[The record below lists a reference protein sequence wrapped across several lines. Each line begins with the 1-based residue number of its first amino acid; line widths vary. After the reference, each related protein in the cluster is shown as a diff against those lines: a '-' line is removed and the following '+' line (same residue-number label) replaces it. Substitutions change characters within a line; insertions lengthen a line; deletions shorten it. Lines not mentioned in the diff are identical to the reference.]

1 MKKLILPDYSHCNVN
16 VSATIAEYLGAP
28 NKNAILPALMEEL
41 QKNYKNIVFIC
52 FDGMG
57 SYPLAENADE
67 SEFLRANTRDTLV
80 STFPSTTTNATTS
93 LLTNKLPVEHGWFG
107 WTLYFGNLGRNIDIF
122 KAKDSVTGEAVAD
135 FYLPSRADEY
145 YFYHTAGRY
154 AVNTVFPDYV
164 EVADE
169 SRNTTFSDLRGM
181 LDAIKAI
188 CEKDGRQFVYA
199 YYPDP
204 DSTMHIHG
212 IGSDEAKAVMSAIS
226 DGLEVLSETE
236 DTLFIVTADHGQC
249 PVEDYVDLCEDS
261 VLMDM
266 LEACPFMEP
275 RAPAFKVKEGR
286 KAEFS
291 QYFTETYGRFFS
303 LHESRSLLEAGY
315 FGDPAHSAGYEHLL
329 GDYIAIGNY
338 THVQAILNPG
348 KRRYFGHHTS
358 LTEEMEVPLIIFGDK
373 SGICR

>member
-1 MKKLILPDYSHCNVN
+1 MKKLILPDYSHCNIN
-16 VSATIAEYLGAP
+16 ISATIAEYLGAP

-57 SYPLAENADE
+57 TYPLAANADE

-107 WTLYFGNLGRNIDIF
+107 WTLYFENLGRNIDIF

-145 YFYHTAGRY
+145 YFYHANSDY
-154 AVNTVFPDYV
+154 NINTVFPEYV
-164 EVADE
+164 EVG
-169 SRNTTFSDLRGM
+169 NTDANTVFDSLDGM
-181 LDAIKAI
+181 FDAVKAI
-188 CEKDGRQFVYA
+188 CESDGRQFIYA

-204 DSTMHIHG
+204 DSTMHVHG
-212 IGSDEAKAVMSAIS
+212 VDSSEAKTVISAVS
-226 DGLEVLSETE
+226 DGLKKLSELT
-236 DTLFIVTADHGQC
+236 DTLFIITADHGQC
-249 PVEDYVDLCEDS
+249 PVEEYADFCEDS
-261 VLMDM
+261 ALMDM
-266 LEACPFMEP
+266 LECYPFMEP
-275 RAPAFKVKEGR
+275 RAPAFVVKDEH
-286 KAEFS
+286 KAEFR
-291 QYFTETYGRFFS
+291 QYFTEKYGTYFT
-303 LHESRSLLEAGY
+303 LYESAELVTKGY
-315 FGDPAHSAGYEHLL
+315 FGDPTLSAGYEKLL

-338 THVQAILNPG
+338 AHVQAILNPG